1 MSPNKREVVY
11 PRLALLCLVL
21 VVVLTL
27 FLFGVGLVTLK
38 EKQAEVMGLELS
50 NVKLRTEQVAAEV
63 NRQTWQQAEAVL
75 ADTGFQKLLSLA
87 SQTPSAA
94 QEREA
99 RKILAE
105 IVARHPVVKQV
116 IVVADGR
123 FVTLEQVG
131 RGFRQGLEKRLAAA
145 DVGQTGTDPIWLG
158 SRQYQVFFKIF
169 DRRNRAA
176 AFIVDEQWVSDVL
189 LHRIALS
196 LGFDPVAAQHIRL
209 KQGASEPFNDGFALD
224 TQLTGVL
231 PFMHIEIA
239 ESPILR
245 QKASAVR
252 ETVYLVVS
260 CLMFLSILV
269 AGLVL
274 IIRLVRDLHVKQMR
288 TDFMSAFSH
297 ELKTPLTL
305 IRLYAETLQ
314 NDDEISPA
322 TRESYC
328 QIISRESERL
338 SRLLERLLTAR
349 KIEQGRNQYTLVTG
363 NLAETVARTVESY
376 SEHLRLRGF
385 TVDLDLAVSLPP
397 LRFDSEAVSQAI
409 LNLMDNARKY
419 SGDAR
424 YIAVRLFRERS
435 DCILEVEDHGVGI
448 PPEEQPRIFEGF
460 YRVSNSPSR
469 QGFGLGLFLVQH
481 VMKAHNGRVEVFSE
495 TARGSRFRLVFPMSR
510 PARLAGLARNFHPF
524 ARTMQLARYVG
535 GR

>member
-1 MSPNKREVVY
+1 MTLNKRDVIY

-27 FLFGVGLVTLK
+27 FLFGVGLITLK
-38 EKQAEVMGLELS
+38 EKQAEVMSLELS
-50 NVKLRTEQVAAEV
+50 NVKLRTERVAAEI
-63 NRQTWQQAEAVL
+63 NRQTWQQAEATL
-75 ADTGFQKLLSLA
+75 ADPGFQELLALA
-87 SQTPSAA
+87 SQKPSAT
-94 QEREA
+94 QEQEA
-99 RKILAE
+99 RRIASE
-105 IVARHPVVKQV
+105 VVARHPVVKQAMA
-116 IVVADGR
+116 VADGR
-123 FVTLEQVG
+123 IVTTQQVG
-131 RGFRQGLEKRLAAA
+131 RGFRQALEKRLAAA

-158 SRQYQVFFKIF
+158 ARQYQVFFKVF
-169 DRRNRAA
+169 DRPNRAA
-176 AFIVDEQWVSDVL
+176 AFIVDEQWISDVL

-196 LGFDPVAAQHIRL
+196 FGFDPVTVQHVRL
-209 KQGASEPFNDGFALD
+209 KQGAMEPFNDGFALN

-239 ESPILR
+239 ESPIQR
-245 QKASAVR
+245 QKTNAVR

-260 CLMFLSILV
+260 CLMFLSILA

-314 NDDEISPA
+314 NDDELSPA

-349 KIEQGRNQYTLVTG
+349 KIEQGRNQYTLVAG
-363 NLAETVARTVESY
+363 DLAQTVSRTVESY

-385 TVDLDLAVSLPP
+385 TVDLDLAQLLPL
-397 LRFDSEAVSQAI
+397 LRFDSEAISQAI

-435 DCILEVEDHGVGI
+435 ECILEVEDHGVGI
-448 PPEEQPRIFEGF
+448 PPEEQPKIFEGF

-495 TARGSRFRLVFPMSR
+495 SAKGSRFRLVFPLSK
-510 PARLAGLARNFHPF
+510 PARLAGFARNFHPF
-524 ARTMQLARYVG
+524 ARTMELARYVG